1 MDAGELIRRWR
12 DRLDPADAGITVSTR
27 RRVPGVRR
35 EELAQLAGVS
45 VDYLIRLEQG
55 RATRPTDAVIGSL
68 ARALQ
73 LSRAERDH
81 LFRAAGLL
89 PPGDRL
95 IDDHI
100 SPGVARIL
108 SRLGDQPLAV
118 YAADWQLIRWTNSWA
133 ALLGDPTAVSASD
146 RNLVRVVFTCDIG
159 QYVRSE
165 RDAHHLESALV
176 SDLCEAA
183 ARYPS
188 DPRVRGLI
196 DEMNA
201 HHPRF
206 AELWQRA
213 AVGVHA
219 ADRKTISHP
228 TVGDIT
234 LDCDVLMIPGS
245 DLKLVLY
252 SATPGSRDY
261 ELLEFLRVVE
271 PVTSRD

>member
-1 MDAGELIRRWR
+1 
-12 DRLDPADAGITVSTR
+12 
-27 RRVPGVRR
+27 
-35 EELAQLAGVS
+35 
-45 VDYLIRLEQG
+45 
-55 RATRPTDAVIGSL
+55 
-68 ARALQ
+68 LQ
-73 LSRAERDH
+73 LSRAERGH

-133 ALLGDPTAVSASD
+133 ALLGDPTTVSSPD

-165 RDAHHLESALV
+165 RDAHHLEVALV
-176 SDLCEAA
+176 SDLREAA

-206 AELWQRA
+206 ADLWQRA
-213 AVGVHA
+213 EVGVHA